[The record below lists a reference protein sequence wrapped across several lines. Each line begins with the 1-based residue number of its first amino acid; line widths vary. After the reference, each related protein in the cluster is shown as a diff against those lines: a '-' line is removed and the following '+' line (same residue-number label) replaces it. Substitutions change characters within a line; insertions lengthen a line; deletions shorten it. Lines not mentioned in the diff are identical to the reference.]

1 MLTSSH
7 RSNSFLSNVSQ
18 IFGLSAT
25 CLFAISLC
33 ASGDFHDSVTTSLI
47 VAVQTVTGALV
58 WIFLQRRQDINNYEL
73 IGMGFSIGSLLVVC
87 SSQILRNT
95 SLVRIGWLIPTILIL
110 FIFSFKKHFHT
121 HQYSPIEKSD
131 FLESG
136 LLICVLLLSLTYW
149 WFWLWP
155 IIALLA
161 LILIIKKYAKKSLW
175 FVALSILT
183 SLILVSSSLYL
194 KGLNTFWRVWS
205 HDQIFLEAMSYSAAK
220 WGPAENIHSV
230 GIEFKYHWL
239 SLAWSGA
246 TAAAANSEPLF
257 ITTITLPVVALFSS
271 ILILYAITK
280 YLTSAK
286 YLPLLVVTVFV
297 FNDNFL
303 NTSPVRLFHSPT
315 YLFALTWM
323 FGFVFTVFITI
334 SKEIRFGMVLSGTL
348 LIAAFGGKVSHG
360 IVLAGGIASMMVY
373 LFWKPLFAIE
383 RRLVFNLSASLTL
396 STLIAYLFLYRG
408 MSIGNGE
415 MLSIEFG
422 RIGVEAGL
430 ARNESGWLVKSAA
443 TATVLFA
450 LSPVFLVALNL
461 SPPLERKNKSVLLFV
476 LGSGFL
482 GLLFTSIF
490 NQDFGGQIYFAQ
502 SALAVAPIAIAVAIN
517 RNSLNGVLLSH
528 RKSAISIVLLG
539 FVYGVV
545 GFLLWDLRFGDAD
558 PYLSKIVV
566 DFLLASGFLLLVV
579 IAPKIATSCLQKG
592 EKLSANRV
600 LRLILVIA
608 FIFSVG
614 LTRRV
619 HNFLEFASHKQLSA
633 TNPNLIYGSIDHNE
647 ALSWLRTHSDAND
660 IVATNRFCIPE
671 VDYCNPK
678 WTLVSALSQR
688 RMLIEGYS
696 YGQIRNSQFAQDPS
710 LPDWAKYAGQSPEQ
724 QSRLKYSLEFAE
736 TATKASH
743 SFLISRNV
751 TWVVV
756 DHSAQKSGR
765 RDWNP
770 WGFVKFQNST
780 ISIIEL
786 TGRP

>member
-1 MLTSSH
+1 
-7 RSNSFLSNVSQ
+7 V
-18 IFGLSAT
+18 AT
-25 CLFAISLC
+25 QT
-33 ASGDFHDSVTTSLI
+33 ASGALI
-47 VAVQTVTGALV
+47 
-58 WIFLQRRQDINNYEL
+58 WIFLQTRQNIHTSEL
-73 IGMGFSIGSLLVVC
+73 IGMGFSIGSLLAMC
-87 SSQILRNT
+87 SSQILRETFFVN
-95 SLVRIGWLIPTILIL
+95 IGWLVPAILIL
-110 FIFSFKKHFHT
+110 FISSYKKRLYKHN
-121 HQYSPIEKSD
+121 YGSIEKPGL
-131 FLESG
+131 LESG
-136 LLICVLLLSLTYW
+136 LLICALLLSLTYW

-155 IIALLA
+155 IVALLA
-161 LILIIKKYAKKSLW
+161 IFLITKKYAKNILW
-175 FVALSILT
+175 FVAIILPTSVTLISTSI
-183 SLILVSSSLYL
+183 YL
-194 KGLNTFWRVWS
+194 KGLNSFWRVWS

-257 ITTITLPVVALFSS
+257 ITTITLPIVALFGSL
-271 ILILYAITK
+271 LILYAIAK

-297 FNDNFL
+297 FNDNLL

-315 YLFALTWM
+315 YLFALVWM
-323 FGFVFTVFITI
+323 LGFIYTVLITV
-334 SKEIRFGMVLSGTL
+334 SKEIRFGMVLSGSL

-360 IVLAGGIASMMVY
+360 VVLVGGIASMMVY
-373 LFWKPLFAIE
+373 LFWKPLIAKE
-383 RRLVFNLSASLTL
+383 RRFVFNFCASLAL

-430 ARNESGWLVKSAA
+430 ARNESGWLVKAVA

-450 LSPVFLVALNL
+450 LSPVFLIALNR
-461 SPPLERKNKSVLLFV
+461 SPQLERREKSVLLFV

-482 GLLFTSIF
+482 GLLFTSIL

-502 SALAVAPIAIAVAIN
+502 SALAVAPIAVAVAFN
-517 RNSLNGVLLSH
+517 RNPLDRVMFSY
-528 RKSAISIVLLG
+528 RKSAVLIGFLG
-539 FVYGVV
+539 FVYGVI
-545 GFLLWDLRFGDAD
+545 GFLMWDWRFGDAD
-558 PYLSKIVV
+558 PYRSKIVL

-579 IAPKIATSCLQKG
+579 IAPKLAVRCL
-592 EKLSANRV
+592 EKSGKQSVERV
-600 LRLILVIA
+600 LRLILVVA
-608 FIFSVG
+608 FILSVG

-619 HNFLEFASHKQLSA
+619 HNFLEFSSHKQLSE
-633 TNPNLIYGSIDHNE
+633 TNPNLNYGSLDHNE
-647 ALSWLRTHSDAND
+647 ALSWLRIHSDTND

-736 TATKASH
+736 TATEASY

-751 TWVVV
+751 SWVVV
-756 DHSAQKSGR
+756 DHSAQTSGQ
-765 RDWNP
+765 RDWSP
-770 WGFVKFQNST
+770 WGSTKFQNST

-786 TGRP
+786 SDQP